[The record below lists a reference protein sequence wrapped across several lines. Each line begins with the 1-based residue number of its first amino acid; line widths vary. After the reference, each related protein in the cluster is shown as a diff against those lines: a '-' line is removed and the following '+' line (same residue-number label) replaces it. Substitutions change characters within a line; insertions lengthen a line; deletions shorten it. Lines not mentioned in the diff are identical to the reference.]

1 MYPPGIYVEA
11 LSATN
16 TVILDGVVKLVTTRV
31 VSVVLVELVLFGVTI
46 GSTPLGSQLVFN
58 AITAND

>member
-1 MYPPGIYVEA
+1 M
-11 LSATN
+11 
-16 TVILDGVVKLVTTRV
+16 ILEGAVKLVTTW
-31 VSVVLVELVLFGVTI
+31 VVLVEFVLLTVA

>member
-31 VSVVLVELVLFGVTI
+31 VSVVLVELVLLGVT
-46 GSTPLGSQLVFN
+46 STPFGSQLVFK
-58 AITAND
+58 AMTAND